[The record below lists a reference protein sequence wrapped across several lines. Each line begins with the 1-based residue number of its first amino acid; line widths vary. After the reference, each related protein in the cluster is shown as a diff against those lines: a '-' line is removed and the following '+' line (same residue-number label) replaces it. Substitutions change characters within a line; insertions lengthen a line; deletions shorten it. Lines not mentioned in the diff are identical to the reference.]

1 MIKKG
6 ERGVTAINY
15 FNRKN
20 KQKGSVS
27 VEATLSLTIFVFFM
41 ISIICLINICRVQS
55 KVSNALHL
63 AALDISNISYF
74 YYITGMYDA
83 DTAIQAAAQEAGG
96 QLVEKVK
103 PVDDVI
109 KNTETMLGLIGS
121 SGKILEETAK
131 DPTQLSDALEGLK
144 ANKEAGISEVES
156 LKSNLGNIKEQAKDI
171 AKDPVGFVKLMVQ
184 SGIGEGMDIVKNLLA
199 GVFAQALMED
209 HISAGGT
216 VRDVD
221 GYLKSLGVEDGLSG
235 MSFMASSLFAGDDN
249 TDINLIVMY
258 RVNIFPLFDLPTIPF
273 AQSASTRA
281 WLSGDVKTTFDLPK
295 DKEESTEETP
305 KESVWELPDMTRGKK
320 LHEIFG
326 QTNLD
331 DEEGF
336 IPGAVNSSYFGYNED
351 TNTLYAGVSVDLYS
365 KSYLNEDGSLKLSKL
380 PWKDE
385 MRGEFDRPVDFT
397 MHGGGKYSL
406 TEKDD
411 MDYEYF
417 VYIPENTTD
426 EMLAQLQQDVDK
438 WLAENGGNLPVGIK
452 SVKINVVKTGGDTPR
467 ANKN

>member
-1 MIKKG
+1 M
-6 ERGVTAINY
+6 TAIHY
-15 FNRKN
+15 FKSKNR
-20 KQKGSVS
+20 QKGSVS

-63 AALDISNISYF
+63 AALDISNISYL

-83 DTAIQAAAQEAGG
+83 DTAIQAAAEEAGG
-96 QLVEKVK
+96 QLVEKIK

-109 KNTETMLGLIGS
+109 NNTETMLGLIGN
-121 SGKILEETAK
+121 SGKLVVETAK
-131 DPTQLSDALEGLK
+131 DPTQLSDALEELK
-144 ANKEAGISEVES
+144 IKKEDGYLEVES

-216 VRDVD
+216 VGDVD

-258 RVNIFPLFDLPTIPF
+258 RVNIFPLFNLPTIPF

-281 WLSGDVKTTFDLPK
+281 WLSGDVKTTFDLPE
-295 DKEESTEETP
+295 DKEESSEEP
-305 KESVWELPDMTRGKK
+305 ASRYSVWEQRDTSRGRELHDM
-320 LHEIFG
+320 FG
-326 QTNLD
+326 QEKLNG
-331 DEEGF
+331 ESGF
-336 IPGAVNSSYFGYNED
+336 IPASVYSGYFGYGAE

-365 KSYLNEDGSLKLSKL
+365 KSYTNEDGSLKISGL

-385 MRGEFDRPVDFT
+385 LAGELKKPITFRIK
-397 MHGGGKYSL
+397 GGGDYSL
-406 TEKDD
+406 EDIESVN
-411 MDYEYF
+411 YEYF
-417 VYIPENTTD
+417 IYIPENATD
-426 EMLAQLQQDVDK
+426 EMVALLQQDVDQ
-438 WLAENGGNLPVGIK
+438 WMAENGSNLPTGIA
-452 SVKINVVKTGGDTPR
+452 SLEINVVKIGGDTPR
-467 ANKN
+467 ANQN